1 MEIFI
6 AEMMGT
12 MFLIF
17 LGDGVVANVLLKKT
31 GGHGGGIIAIT
42 AGWGFAVFVAVVV
55 ANSLG
60 SNGEVNPATVI
71 GGWIHGTYTTAELL
85 PYIGGEFVGAM
96 LGAFLVWVLYKDHFD
111 ATSDQPDIQ
120 RAVFCTAPSI
130 RNIPRNLLSEFL
142 ATFVLLYA
150 ALSFT
155 SPALEIGSLSKWA
168 ITTLIWSIGL
178 SLGGT
183 TGYAIN
189 PCRDLGPRIMHAIL
203 PMKGKGDSNWSY
215 SWVPVIGPILGAG
228 FAAIL
233 FGILH

>member
-12 MFLIF
+12 MFLIL
-17 LGDGVVANVLLKKT
+17 LGDGVVANMLLKKT
-31 GGHGGGIIAIT
+31 GGHGGGIISIT
-42 AGWGFAVFVAVVV
+42 AGWGFAVFVAAVV

-71 GGWIHGTYTTAELL
+71 GGWIHGTYTTADLL
-85 PYIGGEFVGAM
+85 PYIGGEITGAM
-96 LGAFLVWVLYKDHFD
+96 LGAFLVWLLYKDHFD

-120 RAVFCTAPSI
+120 RACFCTAPSI
-130 RNIPRNLLSEFL
+130 RNIPLNFFSEFL
-142 ATFVLLYA
+142 ATFVLLYV

-155 SPALEIGSLSKWA
+155 SPAVEIGSLSKWA

-203 PMKGKGDSNWSY
+203 PMKGKGGSDWSY
-215 SWVPVIGPILGAG
+215 SWVPILGPLLGAV

>member
-1 MEIFI
+1 
-6 AEMMGT
+6 
-12 MFLIF
+12 
-17 LGDGVVANVLLKKT
+17 
-31 GGHGGGIIAIT
+31 
-42 AGWGFAVFVAVVV
+42 
-55 ANSLG
+55 
-60 SNGEVNPATVI
+60 
-71 GGWIHGTYTTAELL
+71 TYTTAKLL

-111 ATSDQPDIQ
+111 VTCDQPGVQ
-120 RAVFCTAPSI
+120 RACFCTAPSI
-130 RNIPRNLLSEFL
+130 RNIPRNFFSEFL

-155 SPALEIGSLSKWA
+155 SPAIEIGSLGKWA

-203 PMKGKGDSNWSY
+203 PMKGKGDSDWSY
-215 SWVPVIGPILGAG
+215 SWVPVLGPIMGAA

-233 FGILH
+233 FGFLH